1 MSGRPT
7 LSVVMPAYNEEGAIE
22 AATAEVREFVL
33 DRIAGSELVVVND
46 GSRDRTGELLD
57 RIAAG
62 DRRIRVVHKANGG
75 HGPALRTAIDAAQGE
90 HLLFLD
96 SDRQIPLDQVDPLWK
111 AIGAGH
117 DAAFG
122 VRVQREDPTLR
133 LWLTRIIR
141 MALPMLFGVR
151 IRDAN
156 VPFKLIKRC
165 VWDDARRLIPEETL
179 APSLFLAVYAAR
191 RGFRIAYVSVTH
203 RERQTGVVSIRRW
216 KLIRF
221 CWRAFLQLL
230 TFRRQISTRAAG
242 ESLLSP
248 S

>member
-1 MSGRPT
+1 MSARPV

-46 GSRDRTGELLD
+46 GSRDQTGELLD
-57 RIAAG
+57 RIAAT
-62 DRRIRVVHKANGG
+62 DPRIRVVHKVNGG
-75 HGPALRTAIDAAQGE
+75 HGPALRTAIEASTGE

-96 SDRQIPLDQVDPLWK
+96 SDRQIPLDQAAALWQ

-122 VRVQREDPTLR
+122 VRIQREDPTLR
-133 LWLTRIIR
+133 LWLTRVIR
-141 MALPMLFGVR
+141 MALPMLFGVA

-156 VPFKLIKRC
+156 VPFKLLKRS
-165 VWDDARRLIPEETL
+165 VWEDARRLIPEDTL

-191 RGFRIAYVSVTH
+191 RKFRIAYVPVTH

-216 KLIRF
+216 KLIKF
-221 CWRAFLQLL
+221 CWKAFLQLL
-230 TFRRQISTRAAG
+230 TFRRHIAA
-242 ESLLSP
+242 
-248 S
+248 